1 MAKPLSEAIRRLGI
15 ATQDRQTVQQ
25 TVQQTV
31 RLNRPSVSGCGRA
44 PLRRMCVDHPH
55 TLLACFS
62 FRAIGARSR
71 DATPKRRVPTSSVAH
86 TEAHT
91 EASGPDVSFLQAKHR
106 APKLESY
113 LRGLDNGTRAAL
125 LRELQGT
132 LRELYSHVL
141 RVFGV

>member
-1 MAKPLSEAIRRLGI
+1 M
-15 ATQDRQTVQQ
+15 
-25 TVQQTV
+25 
-31 RLNRPSVSGCGRA
+31 
-44 PLRRMCVDHPH
+44 
-55 TLLACFS
+55 ACFS

-71 DATPKRRVPTSSVAH
+71 DATPKRRVPTSSVAD
-86 TEAHT
+86 T
-91 EASGPDVSFLQAKHR
+91 EASGPDVAFLQAKHR

-141 RVFGV
+141 RAFGV